1 MQAFPDVLLSP
12 LGAGLLLAL
21 LLWLARRRLPRW
33 ALWSGI
39 VLEVLCYVLMT
50 PLGAN
55 ALVGMVEAQAPRP
68 SQCLAPRPSTIV
80 VLAGGM
86 EHAALGPEDA
96 SVLSTASVRRLLAA
110 VDLWRATPGA
120 TLVVSGG
127 GPFEFAEATLL
138 AHFAHKLGVPAT
150 AIRTE
155 THSRTTWEN
164 ALNTRRLDGV
174 PARIWLVTS
183 ALHMPRALLAFRAAG
198 FDACGFPADFRY
210 LPPQNLGDA
219 LPQSGALQK
228 SEAALHE
235 LVGMLLYRGIV
246 LKHRI
251 AGDMPAPRAATAS
264 HG

>member
-21 LLWLARRRLPRW
+21 LLWLLRRRLPRW
-33 ALWSGI
+33 ALWSGFA
-39 VLEVLCYVLMT
+39 LELLCYALMT

-55 ALVGMVEAQAPRP
+55 ALVGAIEARAPRP
-68 SQCLAPRPSTIV
+68 SQCPAPRPATIV

-86 EHAALGPEDA
+86 EHAALGPDDA

-127 GPFEFAEATLL
+127 GPFDLAEATLL
-138 AHFAHKLGVPAT
+138 AHFAMKLGVPSA

-155 THSRTTWEN
+155 THSQTTWGN
-164 ALNTRRLDGV
+164 ALDTRRLDGV

-210 LPPQNLGDA
+210 LPPQGLGDA

-251 AGDMPAPRAATAS
+251 AGDMPAPRAAS
-264 HG
+264 GSR